1 MLETIIS
8 STTGESITLANTLIV
23 IFSSIALGV
32 AISFVYMMTNK
43 DTSNQSFTTTLI
55 ILPVVIAMI
64 ILLVGNNVA
73 SAFSLAGAFS
83 IIRFRSAPGSPK
95 DIAYVFF
102 TLAVGLTCGMGY
114 IGYAVIFTTILCAVM
129 VIIEFT
135 DFATPKNK
143 SMQLK
148 ITIPEDLNYE
158 DAFEDIL
165 SKYANSYSIERIKTR
180 DFGAL
185 FELNYKVQL
194 KQDVNQK
201 KFIDELRCRNGNLN
215 IVLTL
220 AGFENNA
227 YS

>member
-32 AISFVYMMTNK
+32 AISFVYIMTNK